1 MKSQLG
7 YLRRNSFRQ
16 DYPMTQLTPIQLED
30 GTIIYIEATNNVDA
44 PPVIT
49 EVSPEGEE
57 EALID
62 KGWDADAAQ
71 KQIVQNFQAIEGT
84 IRAYTVY
91 SLNAFKKIPVANID
105 KVTLEFGI
113 KVGGEAGIPYVTKGT
128 AESNLKV
135 TVECS
140 FPDQPEKKTQQS

>member
-1 MKSQLG
+1 MTNDSLSQLTLIAPT
-7 YLRRNSFRQ
+7 YL
-16 DYPMTQLTPIQLED
+16 
-30 GTIIYIEATNNVDA
+30 DA
-44 PPVIT
+44 LPVIT

-113 KVGGEAGIPYVTKGT
+113 KVGGEAGIPYITKGT

-140 FPDQPEKKTQQS
+140 FPDQPEKKTPQS

>member
-1 MKSQLG
+1 
-7 YLRRNSFRQ
+7 
-16 DYPMTQLTPIQLED
+16 MTQLTPIQLED

-44 PPVIT
+44 PPVSI
-49 EVSPEGEE
+49 EVSPQGEE

-62 KGWDADAAQ
+62 KGWNADVAQ

-91 SLNAFKKIPVANID
+91 TLNAFKKIPIANIN

-128 AESNLKV
+128 AESNLKI

-140 FPDQPEKKTQQS
+140 FSDQLENKTQQS

>member
-1 MKSQLG
+1 
-7 YLRRNSFRQ
+7 
-16 DYPMTQLTPIQLED
+16 MTQLTPIQLED
-30 GTIIYIEATNNVDA
+30 GTIIYIEATDNVDA
-44 PPVIT
+44 PPVRI
-49 EVSPEGEE
+49 ESPQGEE

-62 KGWDADAAQ
+62 KGWDADVAQ

-91 SLNAFKKIPVANID
+91 TLNAFKKIPIANIN

-140 FPDQPEKKTQQS
+140 FPDQLENKTQQS

>member
-1 MKSQLG
+1 
-7 YLRRNSFRQ
+7 
-16 DYPMTQLTPIQLED
+16 MTQLTPIQLED

-49 EVSPEGEE
+49 EISPEGE

-140 FPDQPEKKTQQS
+140 FPDQSEKKTQQS

>member
-1 MKSQLG
+1 
-7 YLRRNSFRQ
+7 
-16 DYPMTQLTPIQLED
+16 MTQLTPIQLED
-30 GTIIYIEATNNVDA
+30 GTIIYIEATDNVDA
-44 PPVIT
+44 PPVSI
-49 EVSPEGEE
+49 EVSPHGEE

-62 KGWDADAAQ
+62 KGWDADVAQ

-91 SLNAFKKIPVANID
+91 TLNAFKKIPIANIN

-140 FPDQPEKKTQQS
+140 FPDQLEKKTQQS